1 MGRLELFGDDGD
13 SPNGDVS
20 KIEINREFAK
30 RYEHNKKREEL
41 QRYEELKKKG
51 RVDDSD
57 SGSSSEEED
66 ELIKP
71 SKKTDFEFFD
81 ALIKIKNQDPILKN
95 KDSKLFISDSENEN
109 ESGSESE
116 KREYENNNKKKIKP
130 MYLKDVVSKQLI
142 EDGPE
147 FDDEEMENGGDEEM
161 KNRVKSY
168 SEEQE
173 EFRREFLEAVEEEE
187 EENDEEGDFL
197 KVKNG
202 GSKEGEEE
210 EEDEDEIG
218 EKLDDYFG
226 EDEKLDKDTMF
237 LKDYFRKRR
246 WIDDGRSK
254 NIEDGDVEFSEDEE
268 EIEKQEN
275 YEKGYNFR
283 FEENAGDRVTGHS
296 RKVEGSVRKKEN
308 ARKSQRERKEERM
321 AQAQFEQKEELKR
334 LKNLKKKEINEKL
347 EKIKE
352 AAGVGK
358 NGSVFL
364 DEDDLEEEFD
374 PDEYDRKMNEAFGD
388 WYYKAEDVDPGFGSD
403 DDEDGDGLEKPDF
416 DKEDDLLGL
425 SKGWDEVK
433 GPSDGF
439 KSARERI
446 LRKNAND
453 GDKNDSGEDGDEN
466 DSGEDGD
473 ENDSGEDEDED
484 ENDSGEDGD
493 RNDCGEDG
501 DNKPKVGKRK
511 RKHKPSEVEKAI
523 REELMEEYYKLDYED
538 TIGDLKTR
546 FKYKP
551 VKAKR
556 YGLSPEEV
564 LMMDDKDLN
573 QYVSLKKLAPYEEKE
588 WKVPRIKTIQLKQK
602 TKEHINGEKSV
613 SVNKGKKK
621 RRHDDKATTEVASGV
636 ENDEMSGLS
645 RGSKR
650 RRRQAELRLPH
661 SRLMAYGKIPSKSK
675 SKKQ

>member
-71 SKKTDFEFFD
+71 SKKIDFEFFD
-81 ALIKIKNQDPILKN
+81 ALIKIKNQDPILRN
-95 KDSKLFISDSENEN
+95 KDSKLFNSDSGNEN

-130 MYLKDVVSKQLI
+130 MYLKDIVAKQLI

-187 EENDEEGDFL
+187 ENDEDGDFL

-210 EEDEDEIG
+210 EDNEDEIG

-226 EDEKLDKDTMF
+226 EDEELDKDTMF
-237 LKDYFRKRR
+237 LKDYFRNRR

-254 NIEDGDVEFSEDEE
+254 NIE
-268 EIEKQEN
+268 
-275 YEKGYNFR
+275 

-296 RKVEGSVRKKEN
+296 RKVGGSARKKEN

-321 AQAQFEQKEELKR
+321 TQAQFEQKEELKR

-352 AAGVGK
+352 GADVG
-358 NGSVFL
+358 GI
-364 DEDDLEEEFD
+364 DPEE
-374 PDEYDRKMNEAFGD
+374 YGRKMNEAFGD
-388 WYYKAEDVDPGFGSD
+388 RYYKTEDVDPGFGSD
-403 DDEDGDGLEKPDF
+403 DNEDGDGLEKPDF

-425 SKGWDEVK
+425 WKGWDELK
-433 GPSDGF
+433 
-439 KSARERI
+439 R
-446 LRKNAND
+446 LKN
-453 GDKNDSGEDGDEN
+453 
-466 DSGEDGD
+466 
-473 ENDSGEDEDED
+473 
-484 ENDSGEDGD
+484 
-493 RNDCGEDG
+493 
-501 DNKPKVGKRK
+501 
-511 RKHKPSEVEKAI
+511 
-523 REELMEEYYKLDYED
+523 
-538 TIGDLKTR
+538 
-546 FKYKP
+546 
-551 VKAKR
+551 
-556 YGLSPEEV
+556 
-564 LMMDDKDLN
+564 
-573 QYVSLKKLAPYEEKE
+573 LKKREINEFNFMLGVKLLFFFLFH
-588 WKVPRIKTIQLKQK
+588 WKI
-602 TKEHINGEKSV
+602 
-613 SVNKGKKK
+613 
-621 RRHDDKATTEVASGV
+621 ASILFLLLCL
-636 ENDEMSGLS
+636 NFAFQQ
-645 RGSKR
+645 RK
-650 RRRQAELRLPH
+650 
-661 SRLMAYGKIPSKSK
+661 Y
-675 SKKQ
+675 